1 MPYVDG
7 FVLVVPKKKL
17 KAYVALVKK
26 AAPIFREFGALEV
39 RECCGEDLSV
49 KMGRGFPK
57 MAGAGRGDTVFFSW
71 ITYKSRAQRD
81 SINEKVMK
89 DPRLAAMMDPNAPL
103 FDGKRM
109 IFGGFETIVEL

>member
-17 KAYVALVKK
+17 RAYIAMAKK
-26 AAPIFREFGALEV
+26 AAPIFKEYGALEV

-57 MAGAGRGDTVFFSW
+57 MTGMKRGETVFFSW
-71 ITYKSRAQRD
+71 VTYKSKKHRDRANAR
-81 SINEKVMK
+81 IMK
-89 DPRLAAMMDPNAPL
+89 DPRMLALCDPDDTPFAMEKMAY
-103 FDGKRM
+103 
-109 IFGGFETIVEL
+109 GGFEVVVRA